1 MSKSSQAK
9 IFLAGGSGDIYE
21 QLCLAL
27 FAFSYFDKM
36 KLGGSGNSLKF
47 GTFHLLWVL
56 KIQIQIL
63 GGKNENQS
71 LPYNIGSF
79 ELFGMF
85 R

>member
-9 IFLAGGSGDIYE
+9 IFLVGGSGDICE
-21 QLCLAL
+21 QLCLVTL

-71 LPYNIGSF
+71 LPF
-79 ELFGMF
+79 K
-85 R
+85 

>member
-21 QLCLAL
+21 QLCLVTL

-71 LPYNIGSF
+71 LPF
-79 ELFGMF
+79 K
-85 R
+85 